1 MRMVRCVLRAFCWPK
16 CLFFFFL
23 FLMKSLIK
31 IQEAAKPSKQ
41 DMYVCLCVCTRVC
54 VCART
59 GVCVCACAQVCVC
72 VCAQVC
78 VCVCACSQVCVCVCT
93 GVCVCVCTSTCH
105 AYGPE
110 LSLLSTM
117 LSHLLPVLP
126 EQPSLSLPVS
136 SSPSLPV
143 SHRHTHGL
151 THAPCLLPMSLLW
164 KEAST
169 PSISSFR
176 SFV

>member
-41 DMYVCLCVCTRVC
+41 DMYVCL
-54 VCART
+54 
-59 GVCVCACAQVCVC
+59 
-72 VCAQVC
+72 
-78 VCVCACSQVCVCVCT
+78 CVCT

>member
-78 VCVCACSQVCVCVCT
+78 VCVCALT
-93 GVCVCVCTSTCH
+93 GVCVCV
-105 AYGPE
+105 
-110 LSLLSTM
+110 
-117 LSHLLPVLP
+117 
-126 EQPSLSLPVS
+126 
-136 SSPSLPV
+136 
-143 SHRHTHGL
+143 HRCVCVCVHIYM
-151 THAPCLLPMSLLW
+151 PCLRARVVFIVHHALSP
-164 KEAST
+164 A
-169 PSISSFR
+169 PGPA
-176 SFV
+176 